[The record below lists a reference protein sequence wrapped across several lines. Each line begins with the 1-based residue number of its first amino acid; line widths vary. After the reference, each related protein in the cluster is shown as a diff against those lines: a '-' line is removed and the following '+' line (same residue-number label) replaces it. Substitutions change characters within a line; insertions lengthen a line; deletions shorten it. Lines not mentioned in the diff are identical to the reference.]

1 MNKSIILL
9 PVLLITWVNVIISQ
23 ALIITE
29 ITSIGHEKTKD
40 YIIKREIQHPI
51 GVPLDSAIAEMD
63 RDRLDN
69 LGIFS
74 YVTWDVVP
82 KGSEGL
88 VLRYIMI
95 ESWRYLPGAM
105 PVYEEGFGWS
115 LSGGILNNNFRGRNE
130 SLNIGGQFGGRT
142 NYGLFWYNPWITGDH
157 ISLQLSASKDN
168 LQHPFLPYEKATVD
182 ADIKLGRYFSYQ
194 WKTRIGIKWE
204 ATKFSNVNESIDLN
218 SIQPQLQIAY
228 DTRDIFTTPNRGFFI
243 TQAVD
248 AVLHLRTDY
257 PNFWQWD
264 QSYSWYTTL
273 IKSKTPLIGAVNIS
287 SQLTFGGPEEI
298 WIQYIGGAFSVRG
311 WRTPSQAIY
320 QGGERDFRFGFQAI
334 NGALELRQTIIPK
347 FVTKFKNEFGVSVSA
362 YLDAGIM
369 SREKSD
375 LNKQKTMFGAGIG
388 LQILWPVVQI
398 VRFDYAWA
406 FRNGEYMEKAF
417 HIAFGQK
424 F

>member
-1 MNKSIILL
+1 MNKYIILV
-9 PVLLITWVNVIISQ
+9 PVLLITWVNIVCSQ
-23 ALIITE
+23 SHIVTE
-29 ITSIGHEKTKD
+29 ITIIGYEKTKD
-40 YIIKREIQHPI
+40 FIIQREIQHPI
-51 GVPLDSAIAEMD
+51 GVPLDSAIAEAD
-63 RDRLDN
+63 RDRLEN

-74 YVTWDVVP
+74 HVSWDVLP

-115 LSGGILNNNFRGRNE
+115 LSGGILISNFRGRNE

-142 NYGLFWYNPWITGDH
+142 NYGLLWFNPWITGDH
-157 ISLQLSASKDN
+157 ISLQLGVSKDN
-168 LQHPFLPYEKATVD
+168 LHHPFLPYEKATVD
-182 ADIKLGRYFSYQ
+182 VDVKLGRYFGYE
-194 WKTRIGIKWE
+194 WKTRVGIEWE
-204 ATKFSNVNESIDLN
+204 ATEFSNVNESIELN

-228 DTRDIFTTPNRGFFI
+228 DTRDIYITPNRGILI
-243 TQAVD
+243 THAVNT
-248 AVLHLRTDY
+248 VIHLKTDY

-264 QSYSWYTTL
+264 QSYSWYRTL
-273 IKSKTPLIGAVNIS
+273 VTSKTPLIGAVNIS
-287 SQLTFGGPEEI
+287 SQLTYGDPEEI

-311 WRTPSQAIY
+311 WKTPSQKIY
-320 QGGERDFRFGFQAI
+320 QGGERDFRFGFQAMH
-334 NGALELRQTIIPK
+334 GTLELRQTVIPK
-347 FVTKFKNEFGVSVSA
+347 FATRFKNEFGVSVSA

-369 SREKSD
+369 SRVKSD
-375 LNKQKTMFGAGIG
+375 IFNQGTMFGAGIG
-388 LQILWPVVQI
+388 LQVLWPIVQL

-406 FRNGEYMEKAF
+406 FREGEYVEKAF